1 MRYFLLV
8 LMMICCN
15 LYASDMFPLKPDENP
30 RGAIALTLRGEVG
43 LLNARFDIKRIEINE
58 TRELAYFCG
67 LLKDTDGQYIKDE
80 DDKYYLFDRILLDS
94 GTEGWVS
101 TVYLDEEF
109 SAPEQAKCHFAG
121 NVDLKSQELRAL
133 VKQYGRIAACL
144 PVEKGDPLR
153 TQLLDAVRENYV
165 GDLNRKTTLNN
176 TPVPSFVVTQLCAA
190 QKYAYFCGEPANAD
204 ADWYSQDSK
213 KLDVVLV
220 LQKDANNTWWL
231 PVPQFQGISRQ
242 SSLAWCNHST
252 DILPVKTVEEMA
264 KKRQQRCVR
273 EGDTVSLRGIL
284 AEQKSGAQRYWVV
297 KLEEPLTC
305 VQDADMQTA
314 DWNGQVQL
322 LLSDE
327 IIERVKV
334 QYGDD
339 LLNQEIVV
347 TGDVLL
353 ALSSDHHTPL
363 VLENIVELM
372 PVMGGPGW

>member
-1 MRYFLLV
+1 MK
-8 LMMICCN
+8 
-15 LYASDMFPLKPDENP
+15 S
-30 RGAIALTLRGEVG
+30 
-43 LLNARFDIKRIEINE
+43 
-58 TRELAYFCG
+58 TRRANWPIFCG

-101 TVYLDEEF
+101 TVYPDEEF

-190 QKYAYFCGEPANAD
+190 QKYAYFCGEPATPMLTGIVRIV
-204 ADWYSQDSK
+204 K

-242 SSLAWCNHST
+242 KLTGFGVTTAPTFCQSKRLKKWRKNGNSAACGKAIPCHCAEYWQS
-252 DILPVKTVEEMA
+252 
-264 KKRQQRCVR
+264 KKRRAA
-273 EGDTVSLRGIL
+273 LL
-284 AEQKSGAQRYWVV
+284 VV

-305 VQDADMQTA
+305 VQMPTCRQP
-314 DWNGQVQL
+314 
-322 LLSDE
+322 
-327 IIERVKV
+327 
-334 QYGDD
+334 
-339 LLNQEIVV
+339 
-347 TGDVLL
+347 TG
-353 ALSSDHHTPL
+353 
-363 VLENIVELM
+363 
-372 PVMGGPGW
+372 MGKCNSC

>member
-1 MRYFLLV
+1 MRYFILV
-8 LMMICCN
+8 LMMVCCN

-30 RGAIALTLRGEVG
+30 RGAIALTLREEVG

-153 TQLLDAVRENYV
+153 TQLLDAVRGNYV

-213 KLDVVLV
+213 KLDVVL
-220 LQKDANNTWWL
+220 QKDANNTWWL
-231 PVPQFQGISRQ
+231 PVPQFQGI
-242 SSLAWCNHST
+242 
-252 DILPVKTVEEMA
+252 
-264 KKRQQRCVR
+264 
-273 EGDTVSLRGIL
+273 
-284 AEQKSGAQRYWVV
+284 
-297 KLEEPLTC
+297 
-305 VQDADMQTA
+305 
-314 DWNGQVQL
+314 
-322 LLSDE
+322 
-327 IIERVKV
+327 
-334 QYGDD
+334 
-339 LLNQEIVV
+339 
-347 TGDVLL
+347 
-353 ALSSDHHTPL
+353 
-363 VLENIVELM
+363 
-372 PVMGGPGW
+372 